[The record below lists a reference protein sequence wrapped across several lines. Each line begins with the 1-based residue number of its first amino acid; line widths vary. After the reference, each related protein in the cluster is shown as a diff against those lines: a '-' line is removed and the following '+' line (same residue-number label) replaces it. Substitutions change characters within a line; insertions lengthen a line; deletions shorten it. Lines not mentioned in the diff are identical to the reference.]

1 MKEKLLKL
9 INAAIEET
17 SMYESDY
24 HYVNF
29 KGIKEKKE
37 NLYPSNVCEITY
49 KGKTIYD
56 CYGRHDYCKL
66 NTRELTD
73 RVQGY
78 TLIFGFTKEPEII
91 IKSIPSSSNTTS
103 TVFKTYHKVEGTRK
117 NFFGITRNVTFD
129 VTVRHEPRNYEMKC
143 GSFSYIIEDS
153 VVEDFYN
160 RIASKRAEYKRD
172 KEVVEINRRLK
183 EFRVKE

>member
-56 CYGRHDYCKL
+56 CMVDM
-66 NTRELTD
+66 
-73 RVQGY
+73 
-78 TLIFGFTKEPEII
+78 II
-91 IKSIPSSSNTTS
+91 VN
-103 TVFKTYHKVEGTRK
+103 
-117 NFFGITRNVTFD
+117 
-129 VTVRHEPRNYEMKC
+129 
-143 GSFSYIIEDS
+143 
-153 VVEDFYN
+153 
-160 RIASKRAEYKRD
+160 
-172 KEVVEINRRLK
+172 
-183 EFRVKE
+183 

>member
-9 INAAIEET
+9 INAAIEDR
-17 SMYESDY
+17 SMYENAYCYID
-24 HYVNF
+24 F
-29 KGIKEKKE
+29 RGIREEKE
-37 NLYPSNVCEITY
+37 NLYPSNVSEITY

-56 CYGRHDYCKL
+56 WHGGNDSCKL
-66 NTRELTD
+66 DTRELTE

-78 TLIFGFTKEPEII
+78 GLVFGFTKEPQII

-103 TVFKTYHKVEGTRK
+103 TVFKTYHKVEGTRR

-129 VTVRHEPRNYEMKC
+129 VTIKHEPRNYEMKC

-153 VVEDFYN
+153 IVEDFYN
-160 RIASKRAEYKRD
+160 RIAAKRAEYQRE
-172 KEVVEINRRLK
+172 KEVIEINRRLK